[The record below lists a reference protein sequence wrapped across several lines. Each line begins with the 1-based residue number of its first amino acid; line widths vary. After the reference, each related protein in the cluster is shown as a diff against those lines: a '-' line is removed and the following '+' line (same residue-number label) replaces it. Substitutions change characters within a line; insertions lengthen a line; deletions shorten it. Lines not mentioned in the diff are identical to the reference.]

1 MTELTN
7 ADVAHLKAGD
17 AVVLRFTGGVTVECD
32 ALDDVGHGQLVAGRL
47 VTVRFSD
54 GEPSPFLVEVVSP
67 KPPARPEKVDP
78 AVEAFARALLD
89 ARNDVDAPPPYVWGR
104 MLAYERDAY
113 RSYARH
119 LLDAGWGRAERVV
132 EVRDCFDDFTDDEID
147 ELAEAPM
154 NVTLSK
160 AVSLLTRRAT
170 TVREVRED
178 RRWQEGGAS

>member
-1 MTELTN
+1 MPELTN

-17 AVVLRFTGGVTVECD
+17 AVVLRFTGGVTFVCD
-32 ALDDVGHGQLVAGRL
+32 ALVDVGHGQLVAGRL

-67 KPPARPEKVDP
+67 KPPTRPEKVDP
-78 AVEAFARALLD
+78 AVESFARALLD
-89 ARNDVDAPPPYVWGR
+89 ARNDVAAPTYVWGR
-104 MLAYERDAY
+104 MLEYERDAY

-170 TVREVRED
+170 TARQVREE
-178 RRWQEGGAS
+178 RRRQGVVVS

>member
-17 AVVLRFTGGVTVECD
+17 AVVLRFTGGVTVACD
-32 ALDDVGHGQLVAGRL
+32 ALVDVGGGQLVAGRL

-89 ARNDVDAPPPYVWGR
+89 ARNEVAPPPYVWDS

-147 ELAEAPM
+147 ELVDAPM

-160 AVSLLTRRAT
+160 AVSLLTRRAA
-170 TVREVRED
+170 TVRQVREE
-178 RRWQEGGAS
+178 RRRQEGGAS

>member
-17 AVVLRFTGGVTVECD
+17 AVVLRFTGGVTVACD
-32 ALDDVGHGQLVAGRL
+32 ALVDVGGGQLVAGRL

-89 ARNDVDAPPPYVWGR
+89 ARNDVDAPPPYVWDS

-147 ELAEAPM
+147 ELADAPM

-170 TVREVRED
+170 TVRQVRWES
-178 RRWQEGGAS
+178 RRQEGGAS

>member
-17 AVVLRFTGGVTVECD
+17 AAVLRFTGGVTVACD

-54 GEPSPFLVEVVSP
+54 GEPSPALVEVVSP

-78 AVEAFARALLD
+78 AVEAFARALMD
-89 ARNDVDAPPPYVWGR
+89 ARRDVAALPTDVWGS
-104 MLAYERDAY
+104 MTEAVQDMY
-113 RSYARH
+113 RSYARY

-147 ELAEAPM
+147 ELADAPM

-170 TVREVRED
+170 TVQKVRKE
-178 RRWQEGGAS
+178 RRRQEGGAS

>member
-1 MTELTN
+1 MTEMTN

-32 ALDDVGHGQLVAGRL
+32 ELVDVGGGQLVAGRL

-89 ARNDVDAPPPYVWGR
+89 ARNDVDAPPLYVWGS
-104 MLAYERDAY
+104 MLECERDVY
-113 RSYARH
+113 RARARA
-119 LLDAGWGRAERVV
+119 LIARGWGRAERVV

>member
-1 MTELTN
+1 MTELTD

-17 AVVLRFTGGVTVECD
+17 AVVLRFTAGVTVECD
-32 ALDDVGHGQLVAGRL
+32 ELVDVGGGQLVAGRL

-147 ELAEAPM
+147 ELADAPM